1 MSCHPKSKKE
11 NLRKNKKRIQ
21 ETPRKEVETSK
32 PSQSQNDNEQKK
44 VMDSSQLT
52 PSVLNYTMK
61 SKKFTSQGK
70 QSLES
75 YDHAPIDI
83 HALRLILQLQAHLCV
98 FHFPF
103 TLQNKQQV
111 LPKNWN
117 LVAKD

>member
-1 MSCHPKSKKE
+1 MKW
-11 NLRKNKKRIQ
+11 R
-21 ETPRKEVETSK
+21 TSK
-32 PSQSQNDNEQKK
+32 PTQSQNDKEQKK
-44 VMDSSQLT
+44 VMDSSPLT
-52 PSVLNYTMK
+52 PSFLNYSMK
-61 SKKFTSQGK
+61 SKKITSQGK

-75 YDHAPIDI
+75 YNHAPIDI

-117 LVAKD
+117 PVGQRLTTVEH

>member
-1 MSCHPKSKKE
+1 MKWK
-11 NLRKNKKRIQ
+11 
-21 ETPRKEVETSK
+21 TSK
-32 PSQSQNDNEQKK
+32 PSQSQNDKEQKK
-44 VMDSSQLT
+44 VMDSSPLT
-52 PSVLNYTMK
+52 PSFLNYSMK

-83 HALRLILQLQAHLCV
+83 HALRLILQLQAHFCV